1 MSSKEPAGVTP
12 FQSFREYEEFI
23 YNLPQRS
30 PTLKSSSLVV
40 IRRGRRVA
48 ILQGEMYF
56 DHGYRVVV
64 KERLSCDHDELCI
77 EDYGYDREAARC

>member
-56 DHGYRVVV
+56 DHGYRIVV